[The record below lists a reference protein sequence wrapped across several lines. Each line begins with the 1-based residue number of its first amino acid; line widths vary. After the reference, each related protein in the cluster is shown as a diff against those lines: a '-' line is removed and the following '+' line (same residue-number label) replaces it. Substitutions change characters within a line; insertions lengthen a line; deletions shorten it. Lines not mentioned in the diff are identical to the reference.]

1 MSFYRQCADVPFS
14 LLLAAC
20 SASDHTSTDP
30 LNSDTLSKAIER
42 DKLFRSRE
50 MEPSKRRA
58 LYDFNHLK
66 LMELLRKR
74 ANYGN
79 CACAIEA
86 SYRFLHRGLVT
97 TNFNNLRIAIIIH
110 GIKTS
115 TIEHQITRENM
126 KYCYSLHT

>member
-1 MSFYRQCADVPFS
+1 
-14 LLLAAC
+14 
-20 SASDHTSTDP
+20 
-30 LNSDTLSKAIER
+30 
-42 DKLFRSRE
+42 

-97 TNFNNLRIAIIIH
+97 TNFNNLRITIIIH